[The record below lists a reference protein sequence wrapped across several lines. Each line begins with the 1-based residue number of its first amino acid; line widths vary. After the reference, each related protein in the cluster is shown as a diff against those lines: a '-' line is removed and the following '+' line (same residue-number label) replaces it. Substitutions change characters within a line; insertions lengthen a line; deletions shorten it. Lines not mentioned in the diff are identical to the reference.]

1 MFREYLDFEIR
12 IDAQTASGY
21 PVSVRS
27 PGGDT
32 RGWLVTPLDSPA
44 YLRALERL
52 ALLDSDEES
61 LAEIGHTLF
70 DRLFTAPI
78 REAYARSR
86 GQLKDGQALRLIF
99 DIAASEGAI
108 AAMPWEFLADPAH
121 GPLVML
127 DAPITRYLPI
137 PAPIPTLATPLPLKV
152 LLTGASTPPPVD
164 ITGALDR
171 IQTALGALGASVAVT
186 VERHLSRST
195 LQRRMREGFHVWHF
209 VGHGGIGR
217 DGETGLLQFEDDQG
231 SGDVERVSA
240 PELGILLQRSGVRL
254 VVLNACQ
261 SATLGIDPF
270 RSLAP
275 ALIRAEVPA
284 VIAMQLQLS
293 EEASEAFA
301 CEFYRTLAEGWPIDA
316 CLTEGRKAIM
326 GATGLSQPFWGIPVV
341 YTRAAD
347 GRLFAP
353 PLPATP
359 EHADEHR
366 PIGDGLVA
374 LRALMDMP
382 AIYAAVASSRDQF
395 PEVLRQIATLSR
407 YKELHDQLQQL
418 EACAQVLDTDRQR
431 LQSDPLAWRALSRSE
446 PDLYDRIDA
455 VLALPSTGARDA
467 LWTRKLGNAQRE
479 VRAAVE
485 ACDATLLNQAANR
498 IDDVLG
504 TVPWQI
510 NTRLVEV
517 ASGLPLPALVQNL
530 TTIAERLDQ
539 VELDAAA
546 QRQSAVFLQSVSAL
560 DQLSARLTQ
569 LVGWHNLFQELDNE
583 LRRVESDLRLDS
595 EALAL
600 VWPDLLLLH
609 QQICDE
615 ATAPWAQRL
624 RTQGDELAKGLAAA
638 DTNRIMMLFWRYRSQ
653 VSQSFNIV
661 DTDLLGFCKELEQI
675 GASLDSVLRTIA

>member
-12 IDAQTASGY
+12 IDAQTANGY

-32 RGWLVTPLDSPA
+32 HGWLVPPLDSPA

-61 LAEIGHTLF
+61 LAQIGHTLF

-86 GQLKDGQALRLIF
+86 GQLKEGQALRLIF

-171 IQTALGALGASVAVT
+171 IQTALGELGASVAVT
-186 VERHLSRST
+186 VERHLSRSA
-195 LQRRMREGFHVWHF
+195 LQRRLREGFHVWHF
-209 VGHGGIGR
+209 VGHGGVGR
-217 DGETGLLQFEDDQG
+217 DGTTGLLQFEDDQG
-231 SGDVERVSA
+231 AGDVERVSA

-270 RSLAP
+270 RSIAP

-293 EEASEAFA
+293 EEAAQAFA
-301 CEFYRTLAEGWPIDA
+301 VEFYRTLAGGWPIDA

-341 YTRAAD
+341 YTRATD

-359 EHADEHR
+359 DSAAERR
-366 PIGDGLVA
+366 PIGDGLIA

-395 PEVLRQIATLSR
+395 PEVLRQIATLGR
-407 YKELHDQLQQL
+407 YKQLHDQLQQL
-418 EACAQVLDTDRQR
+418 EACAHVLDTDRQR
-431 LQSDPLAWRALSRSE
+431 LQHDPMAWRELSRTE

-455 VLALPSTGARDA
+455 VLALPGTGPHDA
-467 LWTRKLGNAQRE
+467 LWTRKLTTAQRE
-479 VRAAVE
+479 VRTAIEEFDAA
-485 ACDATLLNQAANR
+485 LLNRAANR

-504 TVPWQI
+504 SVPWQI

-517 ASGLPLPALVQNL
+517 ASGLPLAALVQNL
-530 TTIAERLDQ
+530 TTIAKRLDGI
-539 VELDAAA
+539 ELDEIA
-546 QRQSAVFLQSVSAL
+546 QRQCAVFVQSVAAL
-560 DQLSARLTQ
+560 DRLSARLTQ
-569 LVGWHNLFQELDNE
+569 LVTWHNLFQELDNE
-583 LRRVESDLRLDS
+583 LRRVEIEMRLDA

-615 ATAPWAQRL
+615 ATAQWAQRL
-624 RTQGDELAKGLAAA
+624 ATQAAELERVMATAEA
-638 DTNRIMMLFWRYRSQ
+638 NRVMMVFWRYRNQ
-653 VSQSFNIV
+653 VSQSFNCV
-661 DTDLLGFCKELEQI
+661 DIDLLAFCKELEQI